1 MLSAIQADFLA
12 LRHKHFEI
20 MALKK
25 KLPIQKDVIAQAT
38 KRTIMTNTITLSSN
52 MDSLILIDEG
62 KATVH
67 LLSHPNGLIIGTLR
81 GQILAG
87 TSESL
92 PEAAEILKTITI
104 SLEAERWTIFYDR
117 PGRTLN
123 VIGATDIDLGL
134 VGDREAPS
142 RAVVH
147 KLAIGGN
154 PVHVRRIGNTI
165 TISLLKS

>member
-1 MLSAIQADFLA
+1 
-12 LRHKHFEI
+12 

-25 KLPIQKDVIAQAT
+25 KLPILSPEVT
-38 KRTIMTNTITLSSN
+38 STNKRTIMTNTITLSSN

-62 KATVH
+62 KAAIH
-67 LLSHPNGLIIGTLR
+67 NLSHPNGLIIGTLR
-81 GQILAG
+81 GQIVAG

-92 PEAAEILKTITI
+92 PEATEVVKTITL

-117 PGRTLN
+117 PGKILN

-142 RAVVH
+142 NAVIH
-147 KLAIGGN
+147 RIAIGGN
-154 PVHVRRIGNTI
+154 PVHVRRDGNTI
-165 TISLLKS
+165 TLSLLKV

>member
-1 MLSAIQADFLA
+1 
-12 LRHKHFEI
+12 

-25 KLPIQKDVIAQAT
+25 KLPILSEEVTSAT

-142 RAVVH
+142 KAVVH
-147 KLAIGGN
+147 KLDIGGN
-154 PVHVRRIGNTI
+154 PVHIRRSGNTI
-165 TISLLKS
+165 TFSLLKA